1 MTALHSELWAVF
13 FDEETELVIINYLK
27 GDHSLIAITIERTCK
42 RCDTEMHFNVKASL
56 SDKFVWRW
64 KWKGCKTNI
73 LVRDSSFFTKSKLPS
88 MQLGVSQQ
96 TLVNSNKILD
106 LTLSRF
112 KLYVILVLRLLYWGF
127 VYLNHN
133 SSIPLHWHRGV
144 VYLNWSLK

>member
-1 MTALHSELWAVF
+1 MSSLLWRRNWTSYYQLFERRPVSSQS
-13 FDEETELVIINYLK
+13 K
-27 GDHSLIAITIERTCK
+27 GRANDATT
-42 RCDTEMHFNVKASL
+42 RCISMSKHL

-96 TLVNSNKILD
+96 TLVNNNKILD
-106 LTLSRF
+106 LKWSRF
-112 KLYVILVLRLLYWGF
+112 KLYLILVLQLLYWGF

-133 SSIPLHWHRGV
+133 SSIWPHWHRGV
-144 VYLNWSLK
+144 VYLNWSRFLIRR